1 MNKLRHYI
9 FINPNDIHNKNH
21 NKLNIIKKMHKNNYK
36 NNENIKYWF
45 YDDIVKLLN
54 NYDKELSELFTLINP
69 IYPALLAD
77 IGRYIILYNF
87 GGMYL
92 DLKCIAKPEVY
103 KLIHLTKKF
112 RKNIEVIGWQH
123 PTEKYRTRNG
133 CIISLSKKYNFFNE
147 VLLNIK
153 KKLLE
158 EKENNN
164 SKNLVFSI
172 GSKNY
177 INLFKKY
184 EKNKKVAKFPLH
196 KKIIINNRKIYKM
209 NFVRWQQTHEKLFLN
224 KSIL

>member
-9 FINPNDIHNKNH
+9 FINPNYIHSKNH
-21 NKLNIIKKMHKNNYK
+21 NKLNIIKKFHKNNYK

-45 YDDIVKLLN
+45 YDDILKLLD

-123 PTEKYRTRNG
+123 PTEKRRTRNG

-147 VLLNIK
+147 VLQNIK

-158 EKENNN
+158 AKQNNIQDG
-164 SKNLVFSI
+164 KTFVIGI
-172 GSKNY
+172 GSYCYISLFKNY
-177 INLFKKY
+177 EKIN
-184 EKNKKVAKFPLH
+184 KVVKFPLH
-196 KKIIINNRKIYKM
+196 KKIIKFNRKIYKM
-209 NFVRWQQTHEKLFLN
+209 NFVRWQQTHEKLFL
-224 KSIL
+224 